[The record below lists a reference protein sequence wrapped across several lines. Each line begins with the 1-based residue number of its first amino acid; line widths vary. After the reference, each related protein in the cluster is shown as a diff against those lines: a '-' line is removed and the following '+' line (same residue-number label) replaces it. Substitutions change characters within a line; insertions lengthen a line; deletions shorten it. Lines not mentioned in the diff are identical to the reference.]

1 MEFKRRFGK
10 RKKGNPK
17 RGLLLVILLIIV
29 LLLWYN
35 AEGIMARLFNK

>member
-10 RKKGNPK
+10 RKRANPK
-17 RGLLLVILLIIV
+17 RGLLLVVLLIMA

-35 AEGIMARLFNK
+35 AEGIMAKLFSK

>member
-10 RKKGNPK
+10 QKRANPK
-17 RGLLLVILLIIV
+17 RGLLLVILLILV

-35 AEGIMARLFNK
+35 AEGIITKIFGK

>member
-10 RKKGNPK
+10 RKKANPK
-17 RGLLLVILLIIV
+17 RGLMLVILLIIV

-35 AEGIMARLFNK
+35 AEAVMARLLG